1 MKKEIHP
8 EWYPDAVVTCV
19 SCGTEWRTGATVPTM
34 QTEICANCHPFY
46 TGQQRI
52 VDTEGRVDTFMKRL
66 RMRDE
71 IQNRLD
77 EERQALTP
85 PDLPLSEL
93 GLSKR
98 HLNILNENDINVVQ
112 DVLDR
117 LASDGDDAIL
127 SISGIGRQALS
138 DIKKS
143 LRARGYELPVQ
154 EDSEEVAE

>member
-1 MKKEIHP
+1 MKQEIHP
-8 EWYPDAVVTCV
+8 TWYPNATVTCV
-19 SCGTEWRTGATVPTM
+19 SCGTEWRTGATQEVL

-71 IQNRLD
+71 IQTRID

-98 HLNILNENDINVVQ
+98 HLNILAENDINIVQ
-112 DVLDR
+112 DVLDK
-117 LASDGDDAIL
+117 LAADGDEAIL
-127 SISGIGRQALS
+127 SLSGIGRQALS

-154 EDSEEVAE
+154 EEDSEEAE